1 MRNIYMLG
9 AALMLAM
16 AEPATAQEVIVTGQR
31 GDFANAPGGYVGIV
45 LPSRPVI
52 TLTRPADYVVFGIKV
67 AGDTRDQKQ
76 RRADLLATI
85 RGAIGAADKA
95 GVELAIGQYLLQP
108 LTAAGLGNLP
118 FAGDGRPDT
127 DQTNFLAKVRVAPGI
142 DLTTARARIDRF
154 VASVKPIGRSTISV
168 SFGPMLS
175 MIRPDQYRA
184 QIIDLIAADAAAS
197 AAKFGPNYG
206 VDVSGLD
213 RPVEWTRAG
222 PLDVFLYLP
231 AAYVVRRN

>member
-1 MRNIYMLG
+1 MHICLKLG
-9 AALMLAM
+9 AVAMLALV
-16 AEPATAQEVIVTGQR
+16 EPAAAQEVIVTGQR

-52 TLTRPADYVVFGIKV
+52 TLTRPADYVVFGIRV
-67 AGDTRDQKQ
+67 AGDTRDQTQ

-85 RGAIGAADKA
+85 RGAIGAAGRS
-95 GVELAIGQYLLQP
+95 GVELATGQYLLEP
-108 LTAAGLGNLP
+108 LTPAGLGNLP
-118 FAGDGRPDT
+118 FGSDGRPDT
-127 DQTNFLAKVRVAPGI
+127 DQTNFLAKVRIAPGM
-142 DLTTARARIDRF
+142 DLTMARARIDQF
-154 VASVKPIGRSTISV
+154 ITAVKPVGRSTISV

-175 MIRPDQYRA
+175 MVRPDQYRA
-184 QIIDLIAADAAAS
+184 QIIDLIAQDAAQS
-197 AAKFGPNYG
+197 AARFGPNYG

-222 PLDVFLYLP
+222 PLEVFLYLP